1 MFTPQN
7 AIGPKEFITLMALLM
22 SMVALAID
30 SMLPAIGLI
39 GVGLNVSNP
48 NDSQLIISMVFLGM
62 AFGLMLYGPISDA
75 FGRKRAIYLGL
86 SIFLVGNVVSIFS
99 QDLSQMVAGRI
110 LQGFGAAACR
120 VVTIAMIRDRFS
132 GPLMAKTMSLIMM
145 IFILVPT
152 LAPSVGQAILWF
164 APWQAVFVFLFLMAL
179 ITMFWLAKRQPETLI
194 PAKRIAFSYVNIKNG
209 IIETLKNRQAR
220 TYLLSAGIMF
230 GAFVGYLSTAQQ
242 LFQQHYGLE
251 DEFALYFGALAFFIG
266 IAAYTNS
273 RLVMLFSMEK
283 LCLIAVSIIA
293 ASSLIF
299 YGLNFAQNTHPSLNE
314 LMVYLSISFFCS
326 GILFGNFNTLA
337 LQPLGHIAGI
347 ANSVISTF
355 QTFLSVIIGAVI
367 GQLYNDSAQPMV
379 LGFLFSSCSIL
390 VLLLYIR
397 QGDKIL
403 KHA

>member
-1 MFTPQN
+1 MHTQQST
-7 AIGPKEFITLMALLM
+7 IGPKEFIALMALLM

-39 GVGLNVSNP
+39 GIGLNVTNP

-62 AFGLMLYGPISDA
+62 AMGLMLYGPISDA
-75 FGRKRAIYLGL
+75 YGRKRAIYLGL
-86 SIFLVGNVVSIFS
+86 GIFLVGNLVSIFS

-132 GPLMAKTMSLIMM
+132 GQLMAKTMSLIMM

-164 APWQAVFVFLFLMAL
+164 APWQAVFGFLFLMAL
-179 ITMFWLAKRQPETLI
+179 ITLFWLAKRQPETLI
-194 PAKRIAFSYVNIKNG
+194 PAKRIAFSYINIKNG
-209 IIETLKNRQAR
+209 IIETLSNRQAL

-230 GAFVGYLSTAQQ
+230 GAFVGYLSSAQQ
-242 LFQQHYGLE
+242 LFQQHYGLQ

-293 ASSLIF
+293 ICSVIF
-299 YGLNFAQNTHPSLNE
+299 YGLSFANHSQPTLNA
-314 LMVYLSISFFCS
+314 LMVYLAISFFCS

-379 LGFLFSSCSIL
+379 LGFLFSGCTVL

-397 QGDKIL
+397 QGDKKL